1 VCHGDVVLSRIDTTG
16 AARQSSTPPDP
27 PDLDAVSHDR
37 RVDRTSAADHETAIH
52 HRRSGGTM
60 RHRNATITLA
70 HRGEGLAVAAA
81 LDICPQIEQRRAGLD
96 RFPGRPA

>member
-1 VCHGDVVLSRIDTTG
+1 
-16 AARQSSTPPDP
+16 
-27 PDLDAVSHDR
+27 
-37 RVDRTSAADHETAIH
+37 
-52 HRRSGGTM
+52 M